1 MVAVTNK
8 RLVFKQVPTQGWPV
22 PGETT
27 VYDPSQTIDLDTIP
41 LNGGFLVKT
50 LYVSLDY
57 WIYSRM
63 VVSGGPFTGIPHI
76 PLDGPVQN
84 YGVGVILRSENPNYK
99 PGQHVYHLHA
109 FFPFEEYFVVSN
121 DEHWMAINNSENIP
135 WSNYLSVLGMAGQ
148 TAYLGWKAFAKPKKG
163 EVVFISS
170 AAGLFPLRSLWVV
183 LTAQPFFLPGTVGSV
198 VAQLAKLDGLKV
210 IGSAGSDDKVKLLQG
225 LGVDVA
231 FNYKTSTINK
241 VLAQHG
247 PIDIFWDNVGG
258 EALEA
263 ALNAANRHA
272 RFVECG
278 MIGDTPNPYFVK
290 NLRFIVHKS
299 ISLNGFVVPELMHPD
314 AMAEFYENVPKLV
327 ASGSITA
334 LEDIRDG
341 FEKGGETFVEAMVGH
356 NGGKVILKIAD

>member
-1 MVAVTNK
+1 
-8 RLVFKQVPTQGWPV
+8 
-22 PGETT
+22 
-27 VYDPSQTIDLDTIP
+27 
-41 LNGGFLVKT
+41 
-50 LYVSLDY
+50 
-57 WIYSRM
+57 M

-84 YGVGVILRSENPNYK
+84 YGNPNYK

-109 FFPFEEYFVVSN
+109 LFPFEEYFVVSK
-121 DEHWMAINNSENIP
+121 DEHWMVINNSENIP

-170 AAGLFPLRSLWVV
+170 AAG
-183 LTAQPFFLPGTVGSV
+183 TVGSAQRASLLVCIV
-198 VAQLAKLDGLKV
+198 VAQLATLDGLKV
-210 IGSAGSDDKVKLLQG
+210 VGSAGSDDKVKLLQG

-231 FNYKTSTINK
+231 FNYKTSNMND

-263 ALNAANRHA
+263 ALNAANRHV
-272 RFVECG
+272 RFIECG
-278 MIGDTPNPYFVK
+278 LIGYTPNPYFVK

-314 AMAEFYENVPKLV
+314 AIADFYENVPKLV
-327 ASGSITA
+327 ANGSVTA
-334 LEDIRDG
+334 LEDIREG
-341 FEKGGETFVEAMVGH
+341 FEKGGETFVDAMVGH
-356 NGGKVILKIAD
+356 NGGKVILKIADQEGN

>member
-1 MVAVTNK
+1 
-8 RLVFKQVPTQGWPV
+8 
-22 PGETT
+22 
-27 VYDPSQTIDLDTIP
+27 
-41 LNGGFLVKT
+41 
-50 LYVSLDY
+50 
-57 WIYSRM
+57 M

-84 YGVGVILRSENPNYK
+84 YGVGVVLRSENPNYK

-109 FFPFEEYFVVSN
+109 FFPFEEYFVVSK
-121 DEHWMAINNSENIP
+121 DEHWMVINNSENIP

-170 AAGLFPLRSLWVV
+170 AAG
-183 LTAQPFFLPGTVGSV
+183 TVGSV
-198 VAQLAKLDGLKV
+198 VAQFAKLDGLKV
-210 IGSAGSDDKVKLLQG
+210 IGSAGSDDKVKLLQD

-231 FNYKTSTINK
+231 FNYKNSNMNE

-263 ALNAANRHA
+263 ALNATNRHA
-272 RFVECG
+272 RFIVSPPSLFTSNSPLTTSPSG
-278 MIGDTPNPYFVK
+278 MRYEEILLTPTSLRSEFVFEPDRSCFLTTNPQ

-299 ISLNGFVVPELMHPD
+299 ISLNGFVVPELMQPD

-327 ASGSITA
+327 ANGSITA
-334 LEDIRDG
+334 FEDIREG
-341 FEKGGETFVEAMVGH
+341 FEKGRETFVEAMVGH

>member
-1 MVAVTNK
+1 MVAIANK

-27 VYDPSQTIDLDTIP
+27 VYDSSQTIDLDNVP

-84 YGVGVILRSENPNYK
+84 YGNPNYK
-99 PGQHVYHLHA
+99 PDQHVYHLHA
-109 FFPFEEYFVVSN
+109 FFPFEEYFVVSK
-121 DEHWMAINNSENIP
+121 DEHWMVINNSENIP

-170 AAGLFPLRSLWVV
+170 AAG
-183 LTAQPFFLPGTVGSV
+183 TVGSV

-210 IGSAGSDDKVKLLQG
+210 IGSAGSDDKVRLLQG

-231 FNYKTSTINK
+231 FNYKTSNINE

-272 RFVECG
+272 RLIECG

-299 ISLNGFVVPELMHPD
+299 ISLNGFVVPEPMQPD

-327 ASGSITA
+327 ANGSITA
-334 LEDIRDG
+334 LEDIREG
-341 FEKGGETFVEAMVGH
+341 FEKGGETFVQAMVGH
-356 NGGKVILKIAD
+356 NGGKVILKIGE

>member
-1 MVAVTNK
+1 MVAIANK

-27 VYDPSQTIDLDTIP
+27 VYDASQTIDLDTVP

-63 VVSGGPFTGIPHI
+63 VVSGGPFTGI
-76 PLDGPVQN
+76 
-84 YGVGVILRSENPNYK
+84 NPNYK

-109 FFPFEEYFVVSN
+109 FFPFQEYFVVSK
-121 DEHWMAINNSENIP
+121 DKHWMVINNSENIP

-170 AAGLFPLRSLWVV
+170 AAG
-183 LTAQPFFLPGTVGSV
+183 TVGSV

-210 IGSAGSDDKVKLLQG
+210 IGSAGSDGKVKLLKD

-231 FNYKTSTINK
+231 FNYKTTNTNEI
-241 VLAQHG
+241 LAHHG

-258 EALEA
+258 DALEA

-272 RFVECG
+272 RFIECG

-299 ISLNGFVVPELMHPD
+299 ISLNGFVVPDLMHPD

-327 ASGSITA
+327 ANGSLTA

-341 FEKGGETFVEAMVGH
+341 FEKGGEIFLEAMVGH
-356 NGGKVILKIAD
+356 NGGKVILKIGE